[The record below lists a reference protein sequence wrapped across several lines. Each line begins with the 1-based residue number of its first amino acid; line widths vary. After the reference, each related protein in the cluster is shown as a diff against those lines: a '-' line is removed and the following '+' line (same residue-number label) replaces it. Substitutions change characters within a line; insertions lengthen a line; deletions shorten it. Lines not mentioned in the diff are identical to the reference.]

1 MEVFGDRRAEMLYI
15 QSSYTK
21 FPTPTHTKKKKLKI
35 ESSPPGSD
43 SSYPVK

>member
-1 MEVFGDRRAEMLYI
+1 MGDRRAEKMYI
-15 QSSYTK
+15 TK
-21 FPTPTHTKKKKLKI
+21 LIHKIRPPPKKNLKI